1 MVKAQTGTKS
11 SQTLVFGEANAVC
24 PSLRMHYLW
33 PSRYFHFYVLYDRNR
48 KQTCWLPE
56 GYAQ

>member
-1 MVKAQTGTKS
+1 MVNAQTGAKS
-11 SQTLVFGEANAVC
+11 SRPCIFGETNFAC
-24 PSLRMHYLW
+24 LGLRMHYLW

>member
-1 MVKAQTGTKS
+1 MVDAQAGAKL
-11 SQTLVFGEANAVC
+11 SQTHIFGETNSAC
-24 PSLRMHYLW
+24 LSSRMHYLW